1 MGGSSLTLLP
11 VTVLDEILAT
21 KRDEVT
27 MLHRPEVRSLLR
39 SRALDAPPTRDFA
52 GAIAERATAGSI
64 AVIAEIKRRSPSKGD
79 LAPDLDPGATA
90 KAYDA
95 GGAACL
101 SVLTD
106 GPYFGGSVADLEA
119 ARAATTVPVLR
130 KDFTIAEIQ
139 VFEARAIGADAVLL
153 IAAAL
158 PDNALFADLHALA
171 LELGL
176 GVLVETHNDAELE
189 RAFAIGARIVGVNA
203 RDLGTFAEDL
213 GVGERLAALVPAGVL
228 AVAESAIR
236 TIDDAARMAGAGFD
250 AVLVGEMLVKA
261 DDPTTV
267 VQQLSAI
274 DRRERA

>member
-1 MGGSSLTLLP
+1 MGGGSLTLLP

-39 SRALDAPPTRDFA
+39 SRALEAPPARDFA
-52 GAIAERATAGSI
+52 GAIAARAAAGNV

-79 LAPDLDPGATA
+79 LAPDLDPAATA

-119 ARAATTVPVLR
+119 ARAATAVPLLR
-130 KDFTIAEIQ
+130 KDFTIDEIQ

-158 PDNALFADLHALA
+158 PDDAHFADLHALA

-176 GVLVETHNDAELE
+176 AVLVETHNDAELE
-189 RAFAIGARIVGVNA
+189 RALAIGARIVGVNA

-213 GVGERLAALVPAGVL
+213 GVGEQLAALVPAGVL

-236 TIDDAARMAGAGFD
+236 TIDDATRMADAGFD
-250 AVLVGEMLVKA
+250 AVLVGEMLVKS
-261 DDPTTV
+261 DDPTAV
-267 VQQLSAI
+267 VHELSAI
-274 DRRERA
+274 ERSPR

>member
-1 MGGSSLTLLP
+1 

-39 SRALDAPPTRDFA
+39 ARALDSPPTRDFA
-52 GAIAERATAGSI
+52 GAIAARAAAGNV

-79 LAPDLDPGATA
+79 LAPDLDPAATA

-119 ARAATTVPVLR
+119 ARAATAVPLLR
-130 KDFTIAEIQ
+130 KDFTIDEIQ

-158 PDNALFADLHALA
+158 RDDSHFADLHALG
-171 LELGL
+171 LELDL
-176 GVLVETHNDAELE
+176 AVLVETHNDAELE
-189 RAFAIGARIVGVNA
+189 RALRIGARIVGVNA

-213 GVGERLAALVPAGVL
+213 GVGEQLAALVPPGVL

-236 TIDDAARMAGAGFD
+236 TVDDASRMAGAGFD
-250 AVLVGEMLVKA
+250 AVLVGEMLVKS
-261 DDPTTV
+261 DDPTAL

-274 DRRERA
+274 ERCPR